1 MNPHPLAGKID
12 VASQLDDP
20 HSVLAHWRKA
30 VLFRKKYADLLAYGD
45 YQALRE
51 EDKETYTFVKKPPSG
66 RSAKAVVALNFT
78 GEEKK
83 WETLTPRSLN

>member
-1 MNPHPLAGKID
+1 M
-12 VASQLDDP
+12 
-20 HSVLAHWRKA
+20 AHWRKA

-83 WETLTPRSLN
+83 WETLTPRSLK